1 MPRPPTHRVLLV
13 LLALPVIAIA
23 MVGIGGAFLPQQHSI
38 TRTVMLAAPPERVW
52 ELISNV
58 QDQPRWRHDLKS
70 VTMLPQV
77 DGEEHWEEHAG
88 MGSIPYVLTENDP
101 NRRRVIKIAD
111 PNLSFGGTWTMT
123 LEGVSSGNAAV
134 GSSEVPA
141 PTSSTLTITED
152 GVVRNVFF
160 RFLGRFVFGFSGT
173 IEQYE
178 KDLAKA
184 LQTQTSR

>member
-13 LLALPVIAIA
+13 LLAIPLLAVAI
-23 MVGIGGAFLPQQHSI
+23 VGIGGALLPQNHSV
-38 TRTVMLAAPPERVW
+38 TRTIDLPAPPERVW

-70 VTMLPQV
+70 VTMLPQIE
-77 DGEEHWEEHAG
+77 GEEHWEEHAS
-88 MGSIPYVLTENDP
+88 MGSIPYVLTENDL
-101 NRRRVIKIAD
+101 NRRRVIRIAD

-123 LEGVSSGNAAV
+123 LAGA
-134 GSSEVPA
+134 PA
-141 PTSSTLTITED
+141 GSTLTITED
-152 GVVRNVFF
+152 GVVHNVFF

-184 LQTQTSR
+184 LAQPAQ